1 MLGVYELNRIDLL
14 KDIFIWAYERSASR
28 YAAVRQSLG
37 EPDPF
42 RLKYR
47 DALREIVRTIVL
59 ERLDKKAAFSRIAAW
74 AGKNAEADEQA
85 PFREVAENEVLGLHE
100 GNLDP

>member
-1 MLGVYELNRIDLL
+1 MRIGLVVAHICAL
-14 KDIFIWAYERSASR
+14 IAHIV

-42 RLKYR
+42 RLKHR

-59 ERLDKKAAFSRIAAW
+59 ERLDKKTAFFRIAAW
-74 AGKNAEADEQA
+74 ARKNVEADETGPIQ
-85 PFREVAENEVLGLHE
+85 GSC
-100 GNLDP
+100 